1 MHCPSRLSP
10 KYDSIRSLG
19 RRWSTFYYSVP
30 TLVPTSLPFLLHLA
44 PPPRTPVGIDFEVVF
59 DGNGA
64 DYPMDGDIA
73 IVHFKAYA
81 GVGEDAVLF
90 ENTRKRKRKFRF
102 KVGAGTV
109 IEGLDMI
116 ITKMSLGTKV
126 SVVFPP
132 GLAYGDDG
140 LPPKVPPNTPVHLI
154 VELISFFD
162 DQDSD
167 DGGGEDED

>member
-1 MHCPSRLSP
+1 MYTRTQPQPHA
-10 KYDSIRSLG
+10 
-19 RRWSTFYYSVP
+19 THAH
-30 TLVPTSLPFLLHLA
+30 TSATHSHTHTTHA
-44 PPPRTPVGIDFEVVF
+44 Q
-59 DGNGA
+59 
-64 DYPMDGDIA
+64 
-73 IVHFKAYA
+73 
-81 GVGEDAVLF
+81 
-90 ENTRKRKRKFRF
+90 
-102 KVGAGTV
+102 VGAGTV

-132 GLAYGDDG
+132 ALAYGDDG

-167 DGGGEDED
+167 DRGGEDED